1 MKTIKK
7 TKYDIDNEI
16 IIGYN
21 TKKQKDNP
29 PKNIKKKKQK
39 VTKKSKPETKKR
51 KMQKKKKRKSNIKK
65 ILKIL
70 LKLVII
76 VGVFT
81 CIVLFLF
88 VSPVFNIKDISV
100 VGAKE
105 IPSSVYIAMSGIEV
119 GENIFKI
126 NKSVAIEEITKQAY
140 VEAVQINSVYPNK
153 VEIVVEERQACYIAE
168 SNGRYFYLDKRG
180 YVLNISLSSVDMPQI
195 NGISEELDS
204 IEIGGRISQKEF
216 DKFNDL
222 IKIMNAIKNNMIN
235 AKLSSIDISDKD
247 NYILEFTEEDKKIM
261 LGDISDLSAKM
272 AWIKM
277 LIEGHKEEKGTVY
290 LNAKDVYFAPNA

>member
-1 MKTIKK
+1 MKTTKK

-29 PKNIKKKKQK
+29 PKNINKKKQK

-105 IPSSVYIAMSGIEV
+105 IPSSVYIAMSGIEI

-277 LIEGHKEEKGTVY
+277 FIEGHKEEKGTVY